1 MRETSTNNNS
11 KNRQK
16 NLLTYLLITVNDLF
30 FDVSAHIYALPLN
43 CSESSVNVS
52 WSKSFMNLLRNEWWC
67 GTNAVML
74 IIW

>member
-1 MRETSTNNNS
+1 
-11 KNRQK
+11 
-16 NLLTYLLITVNDLF
+16 LF
-30 FDVSAHIYALPLN
+30 FDVSAHIYAFPLN

-52 WSKSFMNLLRNEWWC
+52 WSDSFMNLLRNEWWC